1 MTAPLTPAL
10 PLFEGETLSGY
21 VSRHAKLFETTPRDF
36 CTDLGMRWP
45 ALCSGHDEQ
54 VERLAWLIGAPSQKL
69 RSWSVKQVGNGRYR
83 VGKAHA
89 SMGTLRRTT
98 VRLCPQCVTR
108 SLSEAG
114 PLSVFQLVEWSLVC
128 IDRCAKH
135 GCRLITLPSAE
146 NSHATYDFVSRVLAH
161 RDEVFHAADRSV
173 EIPEIGFETYVRERL
188 RNGAA
193 EDWLKEL
200 DLTQLHRA
208 SVSLGAALCGVKVK
222 RMQDLP
228 ETRIRELCQ
237 AGFQSLVEGPDA
249 YREALSSLYNSG
261 NAERPY
267 YSADFGVHFRW
278 LREVRNAP
286 EIEVLAS
293 VAREHVFARYPTQPG
308 KKVFDRLPPEQ
319 VWLTIDQARKRLG
332 FGAVFLKKLLGH
344 LDSVAEEEALKRT
357 DVHVD
362 EISKV
367 LNFWEGI
374 INLKDAAR
382 MLGLMT
388 SQVKGLQNR
397 GVLQTIRITSTL
409 RYLSRVEVMDLIEQ
423 VQRLPEVLLG
433 RSVAPLNL
441 FCREKGIPLAEVV
454 DLWRKGELEGQI
466 CQGDGVGLNAIE
478 VDWDAIC
485 PRKTVRLHQDI
496 TLPETARYLK
506 INVAAIRHLR
516 DQGILSQIRK
526 VNPDT
531 NHQKQYI
538 SKGSI
543 QTFERSFVT
552 LGQMAEVQKVAPI
565 HLARKLDAD
574 GIAPIPCAGALVRVY
589 NKREFG
595 LDGCKVRKGDD
606 V

>member
-1 MTAPLTPAL
+1 M
-10 PLFEGETLSGY
+10 
-21 VSRHAKLFETTPRDF
+21 
-36 CTDLGMRWP
+36 
-45 ALCSGHDEQ
+45 
-54 VERLAWLIGAPSQKL
+54 
-69 RSWSVKQVGNGRYR
+69 
-83 VGKAHA
+83 
-89 SMGTLRRTT
+89 
-98 VRLCPQCVTR
+98 
-108 SLSEAG
+108 
-114 PLSVFQLVEWSLVC
+114 
-128 IDRCAKH
+128 
-135 GCRLITLPSAE
+135 
-146 NSHATYDFVSRVLAH
+146 AH
-161 RDEVFHAADRSV
+161 RDEVFQAADRSV
-173 EIPEIGFETYVRERL
+173 EIPEFGFETYVRERL
-188 RNGAA
+188 QNGAA
-193 EDWLKEL
+193 EDWLKDL

-249 YREALSSLYNSG
+249 YQNALSSLYDGG

-293 VAREHVFARYPTQPG
+293 IAREHVFARYPTQPG

-344 LDSVAEEEALKRT
+344 LDGVSEEKALKRT
-357 DVHVD
+357 DVHID

-367 LNFWEGI
+367 RTFWDGLV
-374 INLKDAAR
+374 NLKDAAEL
-382 MLGLMT
+382 LGLMP

-397 GVLQTIRITSTL
+397 GVLATIRITSTL
-409 RYLSRVEVMDLIEQ
+409 RYLSLVEVTDLMRQ
-423 VQRLPEVLLG
+423 VELLPEVLLG
-433 RSVAPLNL
+433 KSVAPLNV
-441 FCREKGIPLAEVV
+441 FCREKGIPLAEVA

-466 CQGDGVGLNAIE
+466 CRGDGVGLNAIE

-485 PRKTVRLHQDI
+485 PRKTVRLCQDI
-496 TLPETARYLK
+496 TLPEAARYLK

-516 DQGILSQIRK
+516 DQGILSEIRK
-526 VNPDT
+526 RNPDT

-538 SKGSI
+538 SQGSI
-543 QTFERSFVT
+543 QAFERSYVT
-552 LGQMAEVQKVAPI
+552 LGQLAEVQKVAPI
-565 HLARKLDAD
+565 HLARKLDVE

-589 NKREFG
+589 NKSEFG
-595 LDGCKVRKGDD
+595 LHGCNVRQRDGV
-606 V
+606 

>member
-1 MTAPLTPAL
+1 MTAPLIPAL
-10 PLFEGETLSGY
+10 PLFEGETLTGY
-21 VSRHAKLFETTPRDF
+21 VSRSAKLYETTPRDF
-36 CTDLGMRWP
+36 CTDLGLRWP

-54 VERLAWLIGAPSQKL
+54 IERLAWLTGESSEKL
-69 RSWSVKQVGNGRYR
+69 RSWSVKKVGNGRYR

-98 VRLCPQCVTR
+98 VRLCPQCVAR
-108 SLSEAG
+108 SLFKAG
-114 PLSVFQLVEWSLVC
+114 PTGVCQLLEWSLVC
-128 IDRCAKH
+128 IDRCAEH
-135 GCRLITLPSAE
+135 GCRFITVPSAE
-146 NSHATYDFVSRVLAH
+146 NSHATYDFVARVLAH
-161 RDEVFHAADRSV
+161 RDDVFQAANRSV
-173 EIPEIGFETYVRERL
+173 EVPEIGFETYVRDRL
-188 RNGAA
+188 QNGAA
-193 EDWLKEL
+193 EDWLKDL

-237 AGFQSLVEGPDA
+237 AGFQSLVEGPYA
-249 YREALSSLYNSG
+249 YRKALSSLYDSG

-293 VAREHVFARYPTQPG
+293 IAREHVFARYPTQPG

-344 LDSVAEEEALKRT
+344 LDGVAEEEALKRT

-367 LNFWEGI
+367 RAFWDGLV
-374 INLKDAAR
+374 NLKDAAGL
-382 MLGLMT
+382 LGLMT
-388 SQVKGLQNR
+388 SQVKGLQTR
-397 GVLQTIRITSTL
+397 GVLETIRITSTL
-409 RYLSRVEVMDLIEQ
+409 RYLSRVEVMALIKQVEQ
-423 VQRLPEVLLG
+423 LPEVLLG
-433 RSVAPLNL
+433 KSVAPLNV

-454 DLWRKGELEGQI
+454 DLWRRGQLEGQI
-466 CQGDGVGLNAIE
+466 CRGDGVGLRAVE

-485 PRKTVRLHQDI
+485 PRNTVTLYRDLM
-496 TLPETARYLK
+496 LPEAARYLK
-506 INVAAIRHLR
+506 INVAGIRHLR
-516 DQGILSQIRK
+516 DQGILSQVRK
-526 VNPDT
+526 LNPDT

-543 QTFERSFVT
+543 QSFERLFVT
-552 LGQMAEVQKVAPI
+552 LGQMAAAQKVAPI
-565 HLARKLDAD
+565 HLARKLDVE
-574 GIAPIPCAGALVRVY
+574 GITPIPCGGALVRVY
-589 NKREFG
+589 SKSEFG
-595 LDGCKVRKGDD
+595 LDGCKVGMGID

>member
-1 MTAPLTPAL
+1 MTARLIPTL
-10 PLFEGETLSGY
+10 PLFEGEALTGY

-45 ALCSGHDEQ
+45 ALCSGYDEQ
-54 VERLAWLIGAPSQKL
+54 IGRLAWLTGESSEKL
-69 RSWSVKQVGNGRYR
+69 RSWSVKKVGNGRYR
-83 VGKAHA
+83 VGQAHA
-89 SMGTLRRTT
+89 SMGTLRRTA
-98 VRLCPQCVTR
+98 VRLCPQCVAR
-108 SLSEAG
+108 SLSKAG
-114 PLSVFQLVEWSLVC
+114 PAGVCQLLEWSLVC
-128 IDRCAKH
+128 IDRCAEH
-135 GCRLITLPSAE
+135 GCRFITLPSAE
-146 NSHATYDFVSRVLAH
+146 NSHATYDFVARVLAH
-161 RDEVFHAADRSV
+161 HYEVFQAADRSV
-173 EIPEIGFETYVRERL
+173 QVPEIGFETYVRERL

-193 EDWLKEL
+193 DDWLQNL

-208 SVSLGAALCGVKVK
+208 SVSLGAALCDVKVK

-228 ETRIRELCQ
+228 KTRIRELCQ
-237 AGFQSLVEGPDA
+237 AGFQSLVEGPQA
-249 YREALSSLYNSG
+249 YRKALSSLYDSG

-293 VAREHVFARYPTQPG
+293 IAREHVFARYPTQPG
-308 KKVFDRLPPEQ
+308 KKVFDRLPPGQ

-344 LDSVAEEEALKRT
+344 LDGVAENQALKRT

-362 EISKV
+362 EIPKV
-367 LNFWEGI
+367 LTYWDGL
-374 INLKDAAR
+374 INLKDAAGL
-382 MLGLMT
+382 LGLMT
-388 SQVKGLQNR
+388 AQVKGLQDR
-397 GVLQTIRITSTL
+397 GVLKTIRITSTL

-423 VQRLPEVLLG
+423 VERLPELLLG
-433 RSVAPLNL
+433 KSVAPLNV
-441 FCREKGIPLAEVV
+441 FCREKGIPLSEVV
-454 DLWRKGELEGQI
+454 DLWRKGDLEGQI
-466 CQGDGVGLNAIE
+466 CRGGGVGLNAIE

-516 DQGILSQIRK
+516 DQGILSEVRK
-526 VNPDT
+526 RNPDT

-543 QTFERSFVT
+543 QAFERSYVT
-552 LGQMAEVQKVAPI
+552 LGQLAEVQKVAPI
-565 HLARKLDAD
+565 HLARKLDVE
-574 GIAPIPCAGALVRVY
+574 GIEPIPCAGALVRVY
-589 NKREFG
+589 SKREFG
-595 LDGCKVRKGDD
+595 LDGSQVRKGGE